1 MRLTAPPRPTSL
13 SSLFILPVPLGL
25 LVIAYLV
32 AISRR
37 PDVPES
43 VQVDDP
49 HQWGFPQWYG
59 NYPTP
64 YDYQSTQP
72 GGEEE
77 VCDHPKNV
85 LLFID
90 DHPDIP
96 TALSLLSS
104 LTSSNRF
111 NVTTLSPFSPQWN
124 IELSSK
130 QNLKDIGC
138 DDVDWVWRVGDQSGS
153 EDLGCEKAIWV
164 EEGVEKPGGANV
176 SLLSQPHH
184 MLKPQHSHNALQA
197 AHGEGWELGLL
208 THALPAA
215 E

>member
-43 VQVDDP
+43 VQVDD
-49 HQWGFPQWYG
+49 H
-59 NYPTP
+59 
-64 YDYQSTQP
+64 
-72 GGEEE
+72 
-77 VCDHPKNV
+77 
-85 LLFID
+85 